1 MYKTVVINSYR
12 KAENEIHG
20 RKSRTAVLKS
30 LADKISYEYKHP
42 VSEMTL
48 RNLYVE
54 SLKTKEDININGDLL
69 NKLCNYLGYKDYADY
84 ILKNPEERDGGKPK
98 SNFLQRN
105 TKTITITLSVLF
117 FLLIMKN
124 CSLGVADN
132 NPCKDQNTVMEW
144 QDSVYVL
151 VSLSAQKIAG
161 KEQFPCEEDLLNNFK
176 KVNPDCNYPVFNANG
191 SPNLYYGRGI
201 SENYEYFNQLGFHP
215 VTGKALRP
223 VTKYIFTK
231 YICVK

>member
-84 ILKNPEERDGGKPK
+84 IVKNPEERDGGKPK

-117 FLLIMKN
+117 FLLIMKIAVWVWPTIIRARIKIQSWNGKILYMCWFPYRYKN
-124 CSLGVADN
+124 CRKRAISL
-132 NPCKDQNTVMEW
+132 
-144 QDSVYVL
+144 
-151 VSLSAQKIAG
+151 
-161 KEQFPCEEDLLNNFK
+161 
-176 KVNPDCNYPVFNANG
+176 
-191 SPNLYYGRGI
+191 
-201 SENYEYFNQLGFHP
+201 
-215 VTGKALRP
+215 
-223 VTKYIFTK
+223 
-231 YICVK
+231 